1 MKHCQPKRKIVSPV
15 GQAGASVKRLHEH
28 PKLELKGECLARS
41 IHHLVN
47 EELIKILPPEQ
58 LCSPIALCERLPMPR
73 SPYTTSMNTS
83 SPKLRLFD
91 LRWAAAAF
99 LTVTAITSNG
109 CTSDNK
115 VSSSGKKRIVLLNNT
130 DSPFWDAA
138 RAGIDKAA
146 EDFGLEAAGYT
157 AGMDSNDGTEAGQIE
172 KLRQYGTQSDV
183 AAVIISPLS
192 AGNPAIADE
201 LKKLKEKGV
210 IIGCFDS
217 DLAPKFRDIREFYV
231 GTNNVTGGE
240 VLGTAAKNLRPDGG
254 SYVQFVG
261 TDSQQNAIER
271 MDGFTSAVGDNY
283 KQLDRRLDDAD
294 RQRARDNVRDVVDRF
309 PELNILVGIWSYN
322 APAIVDVVQENN
334 AREKFTIVTFDAEQL
349 AIQQL
354 NDGMID
360 AMVVQNPFGMGYDSV
375 RYAFAKLS
383 SDQETLDSMFPNM
396 GSDGGDILDTGLKVV
411 VPDEGS
417 PLKPEMF
424 QSFGD
429 GVEYLKIS
437 EFQEWLKK
445 YNLTS
450 S

>member
-1 MKHCQPKRKIVSPV
+1 MS
-15 GQAGASVKRLHEH
+15 L
-28 PKLELKGECLARS
+28 LKFKWATA
-41 IHHLVN
+41 
-47 EELIKILPPEQ
+47 
-58 LCSPIALCERLPMPR
+58 AL
-73 SPYTTSMNTS
+73 
-83 SPKLRLFD
+83 F
-91 LRWAAAAF
+91 AAVA
-99 LTVTAITSNG
+99 TYSTG
-109 CTSDNK
+109 CTGNSNST
-115 VSSSGKKRIVLLNNT
+115 SSSGSKRIVLLNNT

-146 EDFGLEAAGYT
+146 EDLGLESAGFS

-172 KLRQYGTQSDV
+172 KLRQYATQSDV

-192 AGNPAIADE
+192 ASNPAIADE

-210 IIGCFDS
+210 VIGCFDS
-217 DLAPKFRDIREFYV
+217 DLAPKFREIREFYV
-231 GTNNVTGGE
+231 GTNNIRGGE
-240 VLGTAAKNLRPDGG
+240 VLGTAAKNLRPGGG

-283 KQLDRRLDDAD
+283 EELDRRLDDAD

-309 PELNILVGIWSYN
+309 PELNMLVGIWSYN

-334 AREKFTIVTFDAEQL
+334 ARDKFTIVTFDAEQL

-360 AMVVQNPFGMGYDSV
+360 AMVVQNPFGMGYESV
-375 RYAFAKLS
+375 RYAFAKLNG
-383 SDQETLDSMFPNM
+383 DQETLDSMFPQM
-396 GSDGGDILDTGLKVV
+396 GSEGGDILDTGLKVV
-411 VPDEGS
+411 VPDQVS
-417 PLKPEMF
+417 PLKAEMF
-424 QSFGD
+424 ESFGA
-429 GVEYLKIS
+429 GVEFQTIT
-437 EFQEWLKK
+437 EFQKWLKK